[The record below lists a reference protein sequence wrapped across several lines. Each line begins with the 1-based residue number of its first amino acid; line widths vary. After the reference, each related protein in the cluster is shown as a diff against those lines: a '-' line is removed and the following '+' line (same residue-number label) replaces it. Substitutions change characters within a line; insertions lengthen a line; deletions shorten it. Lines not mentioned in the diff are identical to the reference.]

1 MTPATQQRQ
10 LPGGRTSAVVP
21 KGTSPTEAARA
32 AKEATTNPKAPSAQG
47 GKGGKGGKTA
57 AAMGDYDA
65 APPAGAAGGDASD
78 VQVIPG
84 FGELV
89 QGEDPEWD
97 AAMAKAMKDVK
108 DKHMPENITTTTDER
123 GRAMMPGG
131 QGSLVNKFRAVF
143 SRDRRPDAPTGTVSD
158 EEKQKREEY
167 MSESQRVAEA
177 MRHGGRP
184 RDSSG
189 RFAASI
195 TTTTHGA
202 VQVRGANGQ
211 IREVV
216 RAPYRAEKGQVASNI
231 EAPIAATPEK
241 LTEAVDKRL
250 KAYGE
255 SLFQD
260 RAGLTP
266 RRLAAMRLAFALDR
280 KDRGWEI
287 PDWGLTL

>member
-1 MTPATQQRQ
+1 MAATQRQ
-10 LPGGRTSAVVP
+10 LPGGRTSATVP

-32 AKEATTNPKAPSAQG
+32 AREATTNPKAPSAQG

-57 AAMGDYDA
+57 AAIGDYDT

-89 QGEDPEWD
+89 PGEDPEWD
-97 AAMAKAMKDVK
+97 AAMAKAMKEVK
-108 DKHMPENITTTTDER
+108 DKHMPANITAPTDER

-131 QGSLVNKFRAVF
+131 EGSLVNKFRAVF
-143 SRDRRPDAPTGTVSD
+143 SRDQRPDIPLTNLPAGEQD
-158 EEKQKREEY
+158 KRAEY
-167 MSESQRVAEA
+167 MVESQRVAEA
-177 MRHGGRP
+177 MRAGGRP

-189 RFAASI
+189 RFAKSI
-195 TTTTHGA
+195 TITTHGA
-202 VQVRGANGQ
+202 VQVRGADGR
-211 IREVV
+211 IREVI
-216 RAPYRAEKGQVASNI
+216 RSPYRAEKGRVAGNI
-231 EAPIAATPEK
+231 ETPIASSPAK

-287 PDWGLTL
+287 PDWGLVL